1 MKRKGLDVMVAFAKL
16 LVLIA
21 IFLSAN
27 ANSSTSL
34 SLVAGNQVQENYWY
48 QFVES
53 TSKLTN
59 EPTGEPTKKT

>member
-27 ANSSTSL
+27 ANSFTSP
-34 SLVAGNQVQENYWY
+34 SPVAGNQVQKNYWY
-48 QFVES
+48 
-53 TSKLTN
+53 
-59 EPTGEPTKKT
+59 